1 MDQTLNPSDLYDA
14 PWGFSL
20 KLLTITSTSILLGIS
35 LIGLYYYAGNG
46 EVWLFAMVIL
56 PLVIVVSSAFF
67 IIRGYEISD
76 GKLFVRRLIWDTEI
90 SLEKLHDVKVNP
102 HAMKRS
108 IRIFGNGGLFCFSG
122 LFRNKQLGYYRAY
135 ATDPKSAVVLKLAD
149 KVVVVTP
156 DNPTAFVAQI
166 TNSISK

>member
-1 MDQTLNPSDLYDA
+1 MKPSDLYDA

-20 KLLTITSTSILLGIS
+20 KLLTITSSSILLGIS
-35 LIGLYYYAGNG
+35 IVSLYYYADNG
-46 EVWLFAMVIL
+46 EIWLFAMVIL
-56 PLVIVVSSAFF
+56 PLVIMLSSAFF
-67 IIRGYEISD
+67 IIRGYEISN

-90 SLEKLHDVKVNP
+90 SLDKLQAIEVNP

-122 LFRNKQLGYYRAY
+122 LFRNRQLGYYRAY

-149 KVVVVTP
+149 NIIVVTP
-156 DNPTAFVAQI
+156 DNPAAFEI
-166 TNSISK
+166 EIKENSITG